1 MVAEEVVLSLSGGP
15 PWGFRLQGGAEHHR
29 PLQVAKVRLCVSVDV
44 LEMKEMKVTVHEGKK
59 TKCLWL
65 KERQEEQLLVVVSYF
80 LVWWSHTVILSFMIE
95 L

>member
-44 LEMKEMKVTVHEGKK
+44 LEMKEMKVTVH
-59 TKCLWL
+59 
-65 KERQEEQLLVVVSYF
+65 
-80 LVWWSHTVILSFMIE
+80 
-95 L
+95 